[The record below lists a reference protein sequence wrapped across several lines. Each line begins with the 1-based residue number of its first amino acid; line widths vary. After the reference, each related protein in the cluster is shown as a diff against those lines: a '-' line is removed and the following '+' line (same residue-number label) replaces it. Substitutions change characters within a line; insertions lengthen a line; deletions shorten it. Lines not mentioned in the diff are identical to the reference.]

1 MNRNS
6 KRFVAD
12 MLLLLVTMFWGF
24 SYIAIHS
31 AIPET
36 GTLGLNAY
44 RFITAGALTAIIFH
58 KRLAKIDR
66 ETFKWGAIVGI
77 SLCATYGFTNMSIRY
92 TSTPNAAFLCAM
104 GVVFVPVIELIFMHK
119 KQSIKL
125 AVSVLL
131 SVIGVALL
139 TLTGGET
146 LPETHL
152 FGDACG
158 IITAIIYAFEMI
170 ATGIAVKEK
179 HLDAVSIGVLSMLW
193 TGFGMLIISAAIG
206 DIGVPATRNAVLAVL
221 FLTFLCSAFSFI
233 AQPVAQR
240 HTDASHVGIIMSLE
254 PVFAVTIAFIT
265 EGTLPTKMQILGQ
278 VLMIMALIILETD
291 FSAIS
296 SSRSARKHS

>member
-1 MNRNS
+1 MKKNREE
-6 KRFVAD
+6 FYAD

-24 SYIAIHS
+24 SYIAIHI

-44 RFITAGALTAIIFH
+44 RFITAWVITALIFH

-66 ETFKWGAIVGI
+66 ETFKWGFLVGA

-104 GVVFVPVIELIFMHK
+104 GVVFVPVIELIFIHK
-119 KQSIKL
+119 KQTAKL
-125 AVSVLL
+125 AVSVIL
-131 SVIGVALL
+131 SAVGVALL
-139 TLTGGET
+139 TLTGGGA
-146 LPETHL
+146 LPKTHL
-152 FGDACG
+152 IGDICG

-179 HLDAVSIGVLSMLW
+179 HLDAVVIGILSMFW
-193 TGFGMLIISAAIG
+193 TGFGMLVISAAIG
-206 DIGVPATRNAVLAVL
+206 DLGVPVTRNAIVAVL

-240 HTDASHVGIIMSLE
+240 HTEASHVGIIMALE
-254 PVFAVTIAFIT
+254 PVFALMIAFAVD
-265 EGTLPTKMQILGQ
+265 GTLPTHMQMLGQ
-278 VLMIMALIILETD
+278 ALMILALIVLEVDLTNVLTK
-291 FSAIS
+291 
-296 SSRSARKHS
+296 RK